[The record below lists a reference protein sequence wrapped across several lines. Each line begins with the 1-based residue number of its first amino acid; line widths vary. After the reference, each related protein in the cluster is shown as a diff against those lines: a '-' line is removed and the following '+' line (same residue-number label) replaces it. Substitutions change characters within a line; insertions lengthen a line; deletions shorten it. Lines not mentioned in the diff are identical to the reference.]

1 MLALAG
7 VGSLPDWALELE
19 MAAEWGVP
27 PWVIEK
33 RASLQWVE
41 RWAMYRSERVKARSK
56 PTPKGASG
64 GRRRLL

>member
-1 MLALAG
+1 LALAG
-7 VGSLPDWALELE
+7 VGELPEWVLALE

-27 PWVIEK
+27 PWVVEK
-33 RASLQWVE
+33 RASLEWVE
-41 RWAMYRSERVKARSK
+41 RWAAYRSERNKARQK